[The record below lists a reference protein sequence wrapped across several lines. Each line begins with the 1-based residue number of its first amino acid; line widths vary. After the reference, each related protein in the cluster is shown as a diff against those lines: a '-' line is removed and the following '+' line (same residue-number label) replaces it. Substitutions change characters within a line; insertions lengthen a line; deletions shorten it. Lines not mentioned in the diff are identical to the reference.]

1 VGILFIC
8 EGDVDVVVVLGILP
22 SRVVLAGFSQGAAL
36 SIWTG
41 LQWRETDSPLGGVLA
56 LSGYLVK
63 ADEFIPTK
71 QGRLTPVSMHH
82 GGLDDVVR
90 PEWGRLSHR
99 ALKVRLHPWHSGIIP
114 PLISFSR
121 MCRI

>member
-1 VGILFIC
+1 MFIC

-41 LQWRETDSPLGGVLA
+41 LQWSETDSPLGGVLA

-63 ADEFIPTK
+63 ADEE
-71 QGRLTPVSMHH
+71 L
-82 GGLDDVVR
+82 
-90 PEWGRLSHR
+90 
-99 ALKVRLHPWHSGIIP
+99 AIIMA
-114 PLISFSR
+114 SYNST
-121 MCRI
+121 